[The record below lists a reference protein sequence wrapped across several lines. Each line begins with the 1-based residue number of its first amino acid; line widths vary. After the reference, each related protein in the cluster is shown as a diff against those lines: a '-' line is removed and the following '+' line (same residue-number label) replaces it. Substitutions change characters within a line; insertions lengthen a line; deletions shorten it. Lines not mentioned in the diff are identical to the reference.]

1 MRKHIFAALFLL
13 SAATRT
19 AAQTDTDKG
28 AAAAATGDAIL
39 HVWITQDKDGK
50 MQMVRTGPTYA
61 GKMIY
66 GKELL
71 EADGKTYKLDIHNP
85 DTALRGRSLKDYE
98 LITGLTYKDGKW
110 SGGKCYDYKTGN
122 SYDVYLELKDGALY
136 MRVYKGVTMFGR
148 TLKWDLVE

>member
-1 MRKHIFAALFLL
+1 MRQLFFAGTLILL
-13 SAATRT
+13 AISRAT
-19 AAQTDTDKG
+19 AQTDTAGG
-28 AAAAATGDAIL
+28 AADAIL
-39 HVWITQDKDGK
+39 HVWITQEKDGK
-50 MQMVRTGPTYA
+50 MQMVKTGATYA

-85 DTALRGRSLKDYE
+85 DTSLRSRPLKDYN

-122 SYDVYLELKDGALY
+122 SYDVYLELKSGALY

>member
-1 MRKHIFAALFLL
+1 MRQHFFVAFLL
-13 SAATRT
+13 FIAAHAT
-19 AAQTDTDKG
+19 AQTDTAG
-28 AAAAATGDAIL
+28 NAIL
-39 HVWITQDKDGK
+39 HTWITQQKDGK
-50 MQMVRTGPTYA
+50 MQMVKTGATYA
-61 GKMIY
+61 GKMVY

-85 DTALRGRSLKDYE
+85 DTSLRSRSLKDYD
-98 LITGLTYKDGKW
+98 LLTGLTYKDGKW

-122 SYDVYLELKDGALY
+122 SYDVYLELKDGAMF